1 MNQPSLVGPAI
12 LIVLLITLPIAS
24 ISDLIYEK
32 IGWQS
37 AWLTGASVIVGLE
50 AFALRMRM
58 LAGLHE
64 AAGGALRYL
73 AAEIF
78 GLVVLAR
85 MVATL
90 GFGIDGIVA
99 MQMWIVDP
107 LACFD
112 APFLFCL
119 LALITVAVLSRS
131 GIAAIA
137 ALIPNPPQKTSLYTL
152 DVLFYNSDARLR
164 RWNAVQFI
172 VKGVAWGGLF
182 MIVMQNWREH
192 EVVLASGWTALYLIV
207 GLSLLVLAQ
216 QRAQVADWQSD
227 GAEVASDVVVRWRL
241 LSLAIIAL
249 LVLLALLMPAQ
260 VRIPISEEW
269 RDLIYGV
276 LGLVFL
282 INLIFSIFFIGLMS
296 LIILLPI
303 LLYLLL
309 NWLLNTSSKTE
320 PLVLPEPMVMV
331 MTGAAYGP
339 PFWPGL
345 IFWLCIALLA
355 LLAFWQ
361 ILRRQTWVKHVLKRI
376 IAGVLAWWSVARQR
390 RFWRKLLLRP
400 QRGNGAIRLARRRRT
415 KVPLVDTVNACY
427 HAALRHAAAR
437 GYPRRPSQTP
447 AEYATH
453 ALSRLPDGVTELQ
466 VLTDTYQR
474 VVYAGKSIDRK
485 EQRLLRQVL
494 RRFRQKV

>member
-1 MNQPSLVGPAI
+1 MKQPSLVGPAI

-24 ISDLIYEK
+24 VGDLIYEK

-37 AWLTGASVIVGLE
+37 IWLIGASVIVGLE
-50 AFALRMRM
+50 TVALRMRM
-58 LAGLHE
+58 AAGLHE

-90 GFGIDGIVA
+90 GFGVDGITV
-99 MQMWIVDP
+99 MQAWIVDP
-107 LACFD
+107 LACLD
-112 APFLFCL
+112 MPFFLCL
-119 LALITVAVLSRS
+119 LTLTTVALLSRS

-137 ALIPNPPQKTSLYTL
+137 VLVPNPPQKAPLYTL
-152 DVLFYNSDARLR
+152 DALFYDSNARLR

-172 VKGVAWGGLF
+172 GNGVAWGGLF
-182 MIVMQNWREH
+182 MIIMQNLRNH
-192 EVVLASGWTALYLIV
+192 EGVLASGWMALYLIG
-207 GLSLLVLAQ
+207 GLSLFALAQ
-216 QRAQVADWQSD
+216 QRAQIADWQSD
-227 GAEVASDVVVRWRL
+227 GSEVAPDVVVRWRL
-241 LSLAIIAL
+241 LSIAIIGL
-249 LVLLALLMPAQ
+249 IVLLALLMPVQ
-260 VRIPISEEW
+260 IRIPILEEW
-269 RDLIYGV
+269 RDVIYAI
-276 LGLVFL
+276 LGIILL
-282 INLIFSIFFIGLMS
+282 INLFFSTCFISLMS
-296 LIILLPI
+296 LIILLPL
-303 LLYLLL
+303 LLYFLLT
-309 NWLLNTSSKTE
+309 WLLNTSSETE
-320 PLVLPEPMVMV
+320 PLLPPEPVAIAH
-331 MTGAAYGP
+331 AARESQ
-339 PFWPGL
+339 FWPGL

>member
-32 IGWQS
+32 IGWQP
-37 AWLTGASVIVGLE
+37 AWLIGASVIVGLE
-50 AFALRMRM
+50 TVALRMRM
-58 LAGLHE
+58 AAGLHE
-64 AAGGALRYL
+64 AAGGTLRYL

-90 GFGIDGIVA
+90 GFGVDGIVV
-99 MQMWIVDP
+99 MQAWIVDP
-107 LACFD
+107 LASLD
-112 APFLFCL
+112 VPFFLCL
-119 LALITVAVLSRS
+119 LTLATVSVLSRS

-137 ALIPNPPQKTSLYTL
+137 VLVPNPPQKVPLYTL
-152 DVLFYNSDARLR
+152 DALFYDSNARLR

-172 VKGVAWGGLF
+172 GNGVAWGGLF
-182 MIVMQNWREH
+182 MIIMQNLRNH
-192 EVVLASGWTALYLIV
+192 EGVLASGWMALYLIG
-207 GLSLLVLAQ
+207 GLSLLALAQ
-216 QRAQVADWQSD
+216 QRAQIADWQSD
-227 GAEVASDVVVRWRL
+227 GSAVAPDVVVRWRL
-241 LSLAIIAL
+241 LSIAIIGL
-249 LVLLALLMPAQ
+249 IVLLALLMP
-260 VRIPISEEW
+260 VRIWIPISGEW
-269 RDLIYGV
+269 RDVIYAI
-276 LGLVFL
+276 LSIILL
-282 INLIFSIFFIGLMS
+282 INLFFSTCFIGLMS
-296 LIILLPI
+296 LIILLPL
-303 LLYLLL
+303 LLYFLLT
-309 NWLLNTSSKTE
+309 WLLNTSSKTE
-320 PLVLPEPMVMV
+320 PLVPPEPVAIAH
-331 MTGAAYGP
+331 AARESQ
-339 PFWPGL
+339 FWPGL

-361 ILRRQTWVKHVLKRI
+361 ILRRQTWVKHVLKRV
-376 IAGVLAWWSVARQR
+376 IAGVLAWWSAARQR

-400 QRGNGAIRLARRRRT
+400 QHGNGAIRLVRRRRM
-415 KVPLVDTVNACY
+415 KVPLVDTVNAYY

-447 AEYATH
+447 AEYATY
-453 ALSRLPDGVTELQ
+453 ALTRLPDGVTELQ

-485 EQRLLRQVL
+485 EQRFLRQVL